1 MARILFYGLGQGRLY
16 GSHRQ
21 CKALG
26 NAMQARNAG
35 KGMSAGGGMKN
46 FVKMVVAG
54 LALFLFAGPASAE
67 GNLASRPTGLE
78 LTLNPDLSMT
88 LADGRERVIRA

>member
-1 MARILFYGLGQGRLY
+1 
-16 GSHRQ
+16 
-21 CKALG
+21 
-26 NAMQARNAG
+26 MQARECRL
-35 KGMSAGGGMKN
+35 GGYEEFCENG
-46 FVKMVVAG
+46 G
-54 LALFLFAGPASAE
+54 ALFLFAGPASAE

>member
-1 MARILFYGLGQGRLY
+1 
-16 GSHRQ
+16 
-21 CKALG
+21 
-26 NAMQARNAG
+26 MQSIGKRNAG
-35 KGMSAGGGMKN
+35 EECRQGNVGWGGMKN